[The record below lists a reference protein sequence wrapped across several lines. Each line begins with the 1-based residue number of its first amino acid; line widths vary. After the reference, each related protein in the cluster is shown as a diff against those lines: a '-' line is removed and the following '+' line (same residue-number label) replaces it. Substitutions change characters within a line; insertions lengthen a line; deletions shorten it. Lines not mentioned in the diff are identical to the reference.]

1 LACTA
6 LGNGTFTATYQPETI
21 GDWMVQASFAGNSS
35 VYACESEPVLVT
47 VQEQSF
53 LVAYGLYIGGGVGG
67 GLAAVGA
74 VVYIKKYRE

>member
-1 LACTA
+1 
-6 LGNGTFTATYQPETI
+6 
-21 GDWMVQASFAGNSS
+21 MVQASFAGNSS
-35 VYACESEPVLVT
+35 SYACESESVMVE